1 MAKYVYPAVFTHEAE
16 GGYSITFPD
25 LPDCATSAETLE
37 EGIEMAADALCLIL
51 YDMEEG
57 GAVPPEPSD
66 VRSIVCAENQ
76 LVTLIRCDTIEYR
89 KFFDN
94 RAVKKTLTIPAW
106 LNTMAERQGVN
117 YFYTHLK
124 QESGDRAV
132 SALFCCAQ
140 TFNCCGRRQGP
151 HLPVTQCRRRDN
163 PRADW
168 GRGRA
173 FHRPPYRSPPGP

>member
-37 EGIEMAADALCLIL
+37 EGIEMAADALCLML

-117 YFYTHLK
+117 FSMIL
-124 QESGDRAV
+124 QN
-132 SALFCCAQ
+132 ALTAEL
-140 TFNCCGRRQGP
+140 
-151 HLPVTQCRRRDN
+151 HI
-163 PRADW
+163 
-168 GRGRA
+168 
-173 FHRPPYRSPPGP
+173 

>member
-1 MAKYVYPAVFTHEAE
+1 MKLSMMIILGLAGAE
-16 GGYSITFPD
+16 GSERHA
-25 LPDCATSAETLE
+25 LATAKAINIIKPTHLS
-37 EGIEMAADALCLIL
+37 ALCLML
-51 YDMEEG
+51 YDIEEG

-117 YFYTHLK
+117 FSMILQNALK
-124 QESGDRAV
+124 AE
-132 SALFCCAQ
+132 L
-140 TFNCCGRRQGP
+140 
-151 HLPVTQCRRRDN
+151 HI
-163 PRADW
+163 
-168 GRGRA
+168 
-173 FHRPPYRSPPGP
+173 

>member
-37 EGIEMAADALCLIL
+37 EGIEMAADALCLML

-66 VRSIVCAENQ
+66 VRSIVCADGGKTGGQ
-76 LVTLIRCDTIEYR
+76 
-89 KFFDN
+89 FFHDP
-94 RAVKKTLTIPAW
+94 AKCTESGAAYLTDD
-106 LNTMAERQGVN
+106 
-117 YFYTHLK
+117 K
-124 QESGDRAV
+124 QESGDRVV

-140 TFNCCGRRQGP
+140 TFNSCFSAACRMAETFSPASLAAAFSQDGKVTFRRTVRFS
-151 HLPVTQCRRRDN
+151 LARR
-163 PRADW
+163 
-168 GRGRA
+168 
-173 FHRPPYRSPPGP
+173 

>member
-1 MAKYVYPAVFTHEAE
+1 MAKYVYPAVFTHERRGAIP
-16 GGYSITFPD
+16 SPSRICRTAP
-25 LPDCATSAETLE
+25 PRAETLE
-37 EGIEMAADALCLIL
+37 EGIEMAADALCLML

-117 YFYTHLK
+117 FSMILQNALK
-124 QESGDRAV
+124 AE
-132 SALFCCAQ
+132 L
-140 TFNCCGRRQGP
+140 
-151 HLPVTQCRRRDN
+151 HI
-163 PRADW
+163 
-168 GRGRA
+168 
-173 FHRPPYRSPPGP
+173 

>member
-37 EGIEMAADALCLIL
+37 EGIEMAADALCLML

-57 GAVPPEPSD
+57 GAVLPEPSD

-94 RAVKKTLTIPAW
+94 RAVKKTLTIPEHYGGKTGGQFFHDPAKCTESGAAY
-106 LNTMAERQGVN
+106 LTDD
-117 YFYTHLK
+117 K
-124 QESGDRAV
+124 QKSGDRAV
-132 SALFCCAQ
+132 STLIVLRYSVAAVGDKVHIYQ
-140 TFNCCGRRQGP
+140 
-151 HLPVTQCRRRDN
+151 
-163 PRADW
+163 
-168 GRGRA
+168 
-173 FHRPPYRSPPGP
+173 

>member
-37 EGIEMAADALCLIL
+37 EGIEMAADALCLML

-66 VRSIVCAENQ
+66 VRSIVCAETQ

-106 LNTMAERQGVN
+106 LNTMAERQGN
-117 YFYTHLK
+117 
-124 QESGDRAV
+124 S
-132 SALFCCAQ
+132 
-140 TFNCCGRRQGP
+140 
-151 HLPVTQCRRRDN
+151 
-163 PRADW
+163 
-168 GRGRA
+168 
-173 FHRPPYRSPPGP
+173 

>member
-37 EGIEMAADALCLIL
+37 EGIEMAADALCLML

-66 VRSIVCAENQ
+66 VKSIVCAENQ

-117 YFYTHLK
+117 FSMILQNALK
-124 QESGDRAV
+124 AELHIKRIKNKR
-132 SALFCCAQ
+132 AQ
-140 TFNCCGRRQGP
+140 TGRSPLSFAVLRHSTPASVQLAGW
-151 HLPVTQCRRRDN
+151 RRRSAR
-163 PRADW
+163 PRW
-168 GRGRA
+168 RQ
-173 FHRPPYRSPPGP
+173 RSAKTAR

>member
-37 EGIEMAADALCLIL
+37 EGIEMAAD
-51 YDMEEG
+51 
-57 GAVPPEPSD
+57 AVPPEPSD

-117 YFYTHLK
+117 FSMILQNALK
-124 QESGDRAV
+124 AE
-132 SALFCCAQ
+132 L
-140 TFNCCGRRQGP
+140 
-151 HLPVTQCRRRDN
+151 HI
-163 PRADW
+163 
-168 GRGRA
+168 
-173 FHRPPYRSPPGP
+173 